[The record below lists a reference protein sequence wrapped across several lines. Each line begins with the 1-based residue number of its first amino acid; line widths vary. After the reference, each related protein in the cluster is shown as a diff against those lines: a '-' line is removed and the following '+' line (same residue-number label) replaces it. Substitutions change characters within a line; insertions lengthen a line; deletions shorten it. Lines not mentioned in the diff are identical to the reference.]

1 MTYARITGTGGYL
14 PENVVTNFDL
24 EKKLDTT
31 DQWIRER
38 TGIEQRHIAV
48 EGQTTVDLAE
58 AASRLAIEAAGID
71 AQDIDLIILA
81 TSTPDKIFPSSACIL
96 QSRLDIHGC
105 PAFDIQAVCTGFV
118 YALTV
123 AEKFI
128 KTGTSK
134 KALVVGA
141 EVFSRIL
148 NWEDRSTCVLF
159 GDGAGAV
166 ILEASEETGILST
179 HIHADGK
186 YENLLR
192 VPYGIADG
200 YDQVKAGKAFVEMKG
215 NEVFKV
221 AVNTLG
227 RIVDETLAANNMMKS
242 DIDWLVPHQAN
253 TRIISATAKKL
264 KMSMDQVVVTVNK
277 HGNTSAA
284 SVPLALDVAVRDGR
298 IKKNEFCCWKLLVAA
313 LPGVRCYCVIN
324 QEDSFSHQE

>member
-1 MTYARITGTGGYL
+1 MSYARIIGTGGYL
-14 PENVVTNFDL
+14 PENVMTNHDM
-24 EKKLDTT
+24 EKLVDTS

-48 EGQTTVDLAE
+48 DGETTVDLAE
-58 AASRLAIEAAGID
+58 KASRLAIEAAGIE
-71 AQDIDLIILA
+71 ATDIDLIILA

-96 QSRLDIHGC
+96 QARLDIHGC
-105 PAFDIQAVCTGFV
+105 PAFDIQAVCTGFI

-128 KTGTSK
+128 QSGSART
-134 KALVVGA
+134 ALVVGA

-148 NWEDRSTCVLF
+148 NWQDRGTCVLF

-166 ILEASEETGILST
+166 ILQSSEETGILSS
-179 HIHADGK
+179 HIHADGQYK
-186 YENLLR
+186 ELLW
-192 VPYGIADG
+192 VPYGIGDG
-200 YDQVKAGKAFVEMKG
+200 YDEVKQGKALVEMRG
-215 NEVFKV
+215 NEVFKM

-227 RIVDETLAANNMMKS
+227 RIVDETLAAADMKKS

-253 TRIISATAKKL
+253 IRIITATARKL

-298 IKKNEFCCWKLLVAA
+298 IKPNELLLLEAFGGGFTWGSV
-313 LPGVRCYCVIN
+313 LVR
-324 QEDSFSHQE
+324 F

>member
-14 PENVVTNFDL
+14 PENVVTNHDL
-24 EKKLDTT
+24 EKTLDTS

-38 TGIEQRHIAV
+38 TGIEQRHVAV

-58 AASRLAIEAAGID
+58 AASRLAIESAGLEP
-71 AQDIDLIILA
+71 QDIDLIVLA

-96 QSRLDIHGC
+96 QARLGIHGC
-105 PAFDIQAVCTGFV
+105 PAFDIQAVCTGFI

-128 KTGTSK
+128 KSGTNK

-166 ILEASEETGILST
+166 ILEANDETGILST

-264 KMSMDQVVVTVNK
+264 KMSMDQVVVTVNN

-298 IKKNEFCCWKLLVAA
+298 IKKNELLLLEAFGGGFTWGSV
-313 LPGVRCYCVIN
+313 LTR
-324 QEDSFSHQE
+324 F

>member
-1 MTYARITGTGGYL
+1 MSFARIIGTGSYL
-14 PENVVTNFDL
+14 PSNVVTNHDL
-24 EKKLDTT
+24 EKLVDTT

-48 EGQTTVDLAE
+48 EGETTVDLAE
-58 AASRLAIEAAGID
+58 QASRKAIEAAGID
-71 AQDIDLIILA
+71 ASEIDLIIFA

-96 QSRLDIHGC
+96 QARLDIHGC
-105 PAFDIQAVCTGFV
+105 PAFDIQAVCTGFI
-118 YALTV
+118 YALSV

-128 KTGTSK
+128 KTGSART
-134 KALVVGA
+134 ALIVGA

-148 NWEDRSTCVLF
+148 NWEDRGTCVLF

-166 ILEASEETGILST
+166 ILQADEETGILSS

-186 YENLLR
+186 YENLLW
-192 VPYGIADG
+192 VPHGVGDG
-200 YDQVKAGKAFVEMKG
+200 FEQVKEGKAFVEMRG
-215 NEVFKV
+215 NEVFKM

-227 RIVDETLAANNMMKS
+227 RIVDETLAANNMKKS

-253 TRIISATAKKL
+253 IRIITATARKL

-298 IKKNEFCCWKLLVAA
+298 IKRGELLLLEAFGGGFTWGSV
-313 LPGVRCYCVIN
+313 LVR
-324 QEDSFSHQE
+324 F

>member
-1 MTYARITGTGGYL
+1 VSFARIIGTGGYL
-14 PENVVTNFDL
+14 PSNVVTNHDL
-24 EKKLDTT
+24 EKLVDTS

-48 EGQTTVDLAE
+48 EGETTVDLAE
-58 AASRLAIEAAGID
+58 QASRNAIEAAGID
-71 AQDIDLIILA
+71 VSEIDLIIFA

-96 QSRLDIHGC
+96 QARLDIHGC
-105 PAFDIQAVCTGFV
+105 PAFDIQAVCTGFI
-118 YALTV
+118 YALSV

-128 KTGTSK
+128 QTGSART
-134 KALVVGA
+134 ALVVGA

-148 NWEDRSTCVLF
+148 NWEDRGTCVLF

-166 ILEASEETGILST
+166 ILQADEETGILSS

-186 YENLLR
+186 YENLLW
-192 VPYGIADG
+192 VPHGIGDG
-200 YDQVKAGKAFVEMKG
+200 FDQVKEGKAFVEMRG
-215 NEVFKV
+215 NEVFKM

-227 RIVDETLAANNMMKS
+227 RIVDETLAANNMKKS

-253 TRIISATAKKL
+253 IRIITATARKL
-264 KMSMDQVVVTVNK
+264 KMSMEQVVVTVNK

-298 IKKNEFCCWKLLVAA
+298 IKRGELLLLEAFGGGFTWGSV
-313 LPGVRCYCVIN
+313 LVR
-324 QEDSFSHQE
+324 F